1 MISVNV
7 SHICSF
13 PHFSAKME
21 EAERL
26 RVDMVRKHKEHDEMF
41 AKMQEKLE
49 QQRYALILAQ
59 HSYFS
64 RL

>member
-1 MISVNV
+1 
-7 SHICSF
+7 
-13 PHFSAKME
+13 ME